1 MKKNLIAIA
10 SMSLLGLACSTSAM
24 AGLKSFDKSV
34 GDDYYCGYKNDAGK
48 IVIPANKYQGC
59 GEFSDGLAYVG
70 HIAKPLVEYET
81 GGYKHVQGFIDQTG
95 KLVIPV
101 KYEVEDGMEGG
112 NYKSFSNGMVSVFK
126 NGKHGFMN
134 KDQKLVVPHKYDYVL
149 AFNDGVAVV
158 QNDGLFGVIDKT
170 GKVIV
175 PIDREHIGSFSNGLA
190 TTSVTDDSD
199 STLYGYINKTGKV
212 AIVPNWGQ
220 ANQFS
225 EGLAVV
231 RFDTLKSSKWGVIDT
246 KGKYVIQPK
255 YDEVIPRIDND
266 SQSFESAGQFNNGK
280 ATFYTLVTPSKPQ
293 SSKITRSIVDKT
305 GKVLST
311 KTFNNWEA
319 AAKDFR

>member
-10 SMSLLGLACSTSAM
+10 SMSVFAMACSTASI
-24 AGLKSFDKSV
+24 AGLTPFYKSV
-34 GDDYYCGYKNDAGK
+34 GDNYYCGFKNDAGK
-48 IVIPANKYQGC
+48 VVVPANKYQGC

-95 KLVIPV
+95 KVVIPV
-101 KYEVEDGMEGG
+101 KYEVEGG
-112 NYKSFSNGMVSVFK
+112 NYKSFSDGMVSVFK

-134 KDQKLVVPHKYDYVL
+134 KDQKLVVPHKYDYVM
-149 AFNDGVAVV
+149 AFNDGVAAV

-175 PIDREHIGSFSNGLA
+175 PIKYEHIGSFGNGLA

-199 STLYGYINKTGKV
+199 TVLYGYMNKTGKV
-212 AIVPNWGQ
+212 AIIPNWGQ

-255 YDEVIPRIDND
+255 YDEIVPRIDND
-266 SQSFESAGQFNNGK
+266 SQSFESAGYFKNGK

-311 KTFNNWEA
+311 KTFNSWEA
-319 AAKDFR
+319 VAKEAQ